1 MTTMLR
7 PVPVAPA
14 CAPAVEAIGLTK
26 SYGDRRALDTL
37 DLRVERGEIFGLL
50 GPNGAGKTTT
60 IKLLTGQMQSDGG
73 SIHIDGVDLAADPLG
88 AKRRLGLVPDSPT
101 VFEQLTAWEYVSFLA
116 RLYDVPPAV
125 VERRAQQLFDLLELR
140 THADELLGRFSL
152 GMRKKTQLAAT
163 LIPSPTLLI
172 LDEPLS
178 GLDPETVALVKR
190 LLRRF
195 ADGGRAV
202 LVATHNLDFAEG
214 ICDRL
219 CLLRGGQVVGAGTAA
234 VIRAQARARSLEAAF
249 LTLIGSETREDI
261 VDAVVAGL

>member
-1 MTTMLR
+1 MATMLR
-7 PVPVAPA
+7 TVPTTTA
-14 CAPAVEAIGLTK
+14 CAPAVAAVGLTK
-26 SYGDRRALDTL
+26 SYGNRRALDAL

-60 IKLLTGQMQSDGG
+60 IKILTGQLQPDHG
-73 SIHIDGVDLAADPLG
+73 SVRIDGIDLAADPLG
-88 AKRRLGLVPDSPT
+88 AKRRMGLVPDSPT

-140 THADELLGRFSL
+140 AYADELLGRFSL
-152 GMRKKTQLAAT
+152 GMRKKTQLAAM
-163 LIPSPTLLI
+163 LVPSPTLLI

-195 ADGGRAV
+195 AAGGRAV

-214 ICDRL
+214 MCDRL
-219 CLLRGGQVVGAGTAA
+219 CLLQGGQVVGVGTAA
-234 VIRAQARARSLEAAF
+234 TIQAQAQARSLEEAF
-249 LTLIGSETREDI
+249 LTLIGSDTKEEAL
-261 VDAVVAGL
+261 DAVVAGL